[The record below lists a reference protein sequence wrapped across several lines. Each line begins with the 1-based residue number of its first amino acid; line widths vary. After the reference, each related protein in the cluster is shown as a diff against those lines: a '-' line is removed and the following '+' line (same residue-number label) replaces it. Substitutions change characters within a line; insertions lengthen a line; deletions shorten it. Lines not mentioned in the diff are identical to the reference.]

1 MSKRLSGRAAGV
13 AIAMSLASCLMPV
26 GAQAWGPDG
35 HKIVCQI
42 AWDQLSQHAKDAI
55 DQARQGDNMTKYPT
69 FAESCVW
76 ADDIRS
82 DHAFDWA
89 KPLHF
94 LDVPKNGNDN
104 APVDSCPAAGCV
116 TSAIDRFSAVL
127 KDTSASAEDKLQ
139 ALKFVGHFV
148 GDLQQPLHL
157 GHAKDLGGNSIHVF
171 FFGTK
176 VKLHSLWDSGL
187 IAHEFTVHGRD
198 WHALATALEGQIS
211 ESEKSEWAAGAPAD
225 WAVDTHRLALS
236 NAYKGA
242 HEGAHFANAY
252 YSRNIQVVYTQLQKG
267 GVRLA
272 EILEGIYGGQ

>member
-1 MSKRLSGRAAGV
+1 
-13 AIAMSLASCLMPV
+13 MSLASCLMPV

-42 AWDQLSQHAKDAI
+42 AWDQLSQRAKDAI
-55 DQARQGDNMTKYPT
+55 DQVRQGDDMTKYPM
-69 FAESCVW
+69 FADSCVW

-82 DHAFDWA
+82 DPTFDWA

-104 APVDSCPAAGCV
+104 APADSCPANGCV
-116 TSAIDRFSAVL
+116 TSAIARFSAVL
-127 KDTSASAEDKLQ
+127 NDAAASSEDKLQ

-176 VKLHSLWDSGL
+176 VKLHTLWDSGL
-187 IAHEFTVHGRD
+187 IAHEFTLHRRD

-211 ESEKSEWAAGAPAD
+211 DSEKSEWAAGVPAD
-225 WAVDTHRLALS
+225 WAVDTHQLALS
-236 NAYKGA
+236 NAYMGA
-242 HEGAHFANAY
+242 TEGADLAEAY
-252 YSRNIQVVYTQLQKG
+252 YTRNIQVVYTQLQKG

-272 EILEGIYGGQ
+272 AQLEHIFGQ